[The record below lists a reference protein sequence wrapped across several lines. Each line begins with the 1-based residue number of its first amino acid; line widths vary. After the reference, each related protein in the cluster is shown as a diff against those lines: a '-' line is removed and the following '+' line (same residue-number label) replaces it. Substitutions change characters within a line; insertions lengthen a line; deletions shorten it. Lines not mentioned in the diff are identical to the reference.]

1 MTEANLATAL
11 AAFQKALPKIGKG
24 SVADAGTYKFKY
36 ADLADVSAA
45 VLPLLGEHG
54 LSFSAR
60 PTLDEGGRFVL
71 AYELLHASDERRTGS
86 YPLPASGSPQQ
97 IGSAI
102 TYARRYALCAVTGVA
117 ADEDDDGQAAKE
129 TKVQPERHEHSW
141 DPNEQKELRDNYEAE
156 LRAAKNDQEL
166 GEVAARIRAAT
177 KPRAENRISSNTS
190 EYLLKVWAERKAELN
205 GGEQSASADR
215 GQPPPVQE
223 VQ

>member
-71 AYELLHASDERRTGS
+71 AYELLHASGDSRSGA
-86 YPLPASGSPQQ
+86 YPLPASGNSQA

-129 TKVQPERHEHSW
+129 ARVQAGERHEHSW

-190 EYLLKVWAERKAELN
+190 EYLLKVWAERKAELRPT
-205 GGEQSASADR
+205 GGEQSAADR
-215 GQPPPVQE
+215 QPAE
-223 VQ
+223 VQG